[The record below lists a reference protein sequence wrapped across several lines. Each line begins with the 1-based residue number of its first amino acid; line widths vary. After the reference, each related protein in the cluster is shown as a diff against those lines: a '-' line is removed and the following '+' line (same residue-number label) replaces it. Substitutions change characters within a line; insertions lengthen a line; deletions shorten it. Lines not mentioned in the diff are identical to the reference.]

1 MSMVTIEND
10 DSAFVCYTMRYRVH
24 WISGSTTKQNGCM
37 FVRTVAVGECSRGRE
52 KERGR
57 ERERE
62 RARLCLEMETGVA
75 MDIGTILTSLRLST
89 FELKTTM
96 PFHVVGQENKQVH
109 LLADAKRDVENNG
122 SRSYQVCRRLPP
134 PFCSTMADE
143 KTDLSN
149 NAQVVV
155 CLRCVDNSLNLSDCN
170 ELIGP
175 TLDAANVTFTIKNVP
190 QRTDIQITGARG
202 QWVRWLRHNVWC
214 QERRTLRKVGWAS
227 RPLHTLLWTL

>member
-1 MSMVTIEND
+1 MMWGLARVPLH
-10 DSAFVCYTMRYRVH
+10 VCPCTVLFCGAGSLRYTFPYQL
-24 WISGSTTKQNGCM
+24 TKS
-37 FVRTVAVGECSRGRE
+37 SRGNISYNYIMLGNGDRF
-52 KERGR
+52 
-57 ERERE
+57 
-62 RARLCLEMETGVA
+62 
-75 MDIGTILTSLRLST
+75 ST

-149 NAQVVV
+149 NEQVVV

-170 ELIGP
+170 ELI
-175 TLDAANVTFTIKNVP
+175 
-190 QRTDIQITGARG
+190 
-202 QWVRWLRHNVWC
+202 H
-214 QERRTLRKVGWAS
+214 
-227 RPLHTLLWTL
+227 